1 MADSYRFWLL
11 QFLSHDMRG
20 EVLNVGLLFERDGT
34 FEVRT
39 GRKLDKL
46 KAISAAID
54 ASDVEAEIAELP
66 DLLNGCSADDVIS
79 CLQSV
84 SFLAPTFKGEVA
96 SLSPDLNDYYFAD
109 LMARYVDPE
118 PAPPKPVKKRPTRL
132 RQEIRSALLS
142 ENILARPSEGLESH
156 RVLYKHKLSEGVEA
170 DFVLKNGS
178 LHVVES
184 VDASSDKSTLQ
195 RSLYE
200 IAMSALTF
208 EHARINFGNNSVKPR
223 LVYNASPQLE
233 TALEPSLYAARHQG
247 AELVNWANGE
257 AREAFL
263 ATLATLAESRDENK
277 RTPDL
282 FHASS
287 LPRRQIN

>member
-1 MADSYRFWLL
+1 MANSYRFWLI
-11 QFLSHDMRG
+11 QFPSHEMRG
-20 EVLNVGLLFERDGT
+20 ELLNVGLLFERDGN

-39 GRKLDKL
+39 GRKLEKL

-54 ASDVEAEIAELP
+54 ASDVETEIAELP
-66 DLLNGCSADDVIS
+66 GLLSGCSPEEVVS
-79 CLQSV
+79 CLQSE
-84 SFLAPTFKGEVA
+84 SFLAPIFKGEVVPPSA
-96 SLSPDLNDYYFAD
+96 DLTDYYFTD
-109 LMARYVDPE
+109 LMARYVDSE
-118 PAPPKPVKKRPTRL
+118 PAPPKPVRKRPSRL

-142 ENILARPSEGLESH
+142 EQILAHPSEGLESH

-184 VDASSDKSTLQ
+184 VDAASENSTLQ

-223 LVYNASPQLE
+223 LVYNATPQLE
-233 TALEPSLYAARHQG
+233 TALEPSLFAAQHQG
-247 AELVNWANGE
+247 AELINWASSE
-257 AREAFL
+257 ARGAFL
-263 ATLATLAESRDENK
+263 ETLATLAESRDETK
-277 RTPDL
+277 RGPDL

-287 LPRRQIN
+287 LPRRQLN